1 MEPEAIDDP
10 GPGVTNSGAEP
21 PCVVHPT
28 AVIDATAAVAPNA
41 SIGPCAVVGAGTT
54 VGEGARI
61 GAHGVI
67 GRGCRVGAGA
77 VLAPHVTLY
86 DGVELGEG
94 VAVGSGSRI
103 GPDGF
108 GFAWDG
114 AGHRK
119 IPQVGGV
126 RIGARTVIGANV
138 TIDRGS
144 VGDTLIG
151 ADCSIADLVHIGH
164 NARISD
170 GVSLDGMTGV
180 AGSANIDARVTVGGQ
195 VAIMGHLTVGEA
207 ARVARWGGVTGD
219 VAPGESVSGTPAR
232 PVAETRRAERLTR
245 ALPRLIKRLEALER
259 TVRGRAEPT
268 S

>member
-1 MEPEAIDDP
+1 MTHP
-10 GPGVTNSGAEP
+10 GAETP
-21 PCVVHPT
+21 PGVHPT
-28 AVIDATAAVAPNA
+28 AVIDATAAVAPTA
-41 SIGPCAVVGAGTT
+41 SIGACAVVGAGTT

-61 GAHGVI
+61 GAHVVI

-77 VLAPHVTLY
+77 ALAPHVTLY

-94 VAVGSGSRI
+94 AVIGSGSRI

-114 AGHRK
+114 SGHRK

-126 RIGARTVIGANV
+126 RIGARTVLGSNV

-144 VGDTLIG
+144 IGNTSVG
-151 ADCSIADLVHIGH
+151 ADCRIADLVHVGH
-164 NARISD
+164 NARLAD
-170 GVSLDGMTGV
+170 GVSVDALTGIS
-180 AGSANIDARVTVGGQ
+180 GSTVVERGASIGWQ
-195 VAIMGHLTVGEA
+195 GATSGHLTIGEG
-207 ARVARWGGVTGD
+207 ARVLAWGGVTQDIPAGEV
-219 VAPGESVSGTPAR
+219 VAGTPAR
-232 PVAETRRAERLTR
+232 PVRDTRRAERLTR

-259 TVRGRAEPT
+259 AVRGRAEPT